1 MPWQE
6 WTTMERR
13 AEFVGLAMQEGANI
27 RELCRRFGISAPTA
41 YKWLSRAWSGAA
53 EALADRSRRPQ
64 QTPHPAAA
72 RTPPA

>member
-41 YKWLSRAWSGAA
+41 YKWLSRARSGAA